1 MECLNGELT
10 TVCAQLTTA
19 HSEAVRSTDIRDF
32 QQLMTNSAQRFEE
45 AKLNSDISVLV
56 HQYLA
61 YCIRFVVFGAV
72 RIGTLN
78 TAAVFEDVVDRWNGI
93 PEIMAGSNVMGTVID
108 EEASREVEGNHIIL
122 TLFAEGERRS
132 DFHVTLAQ
140 PNKLVYIFENASTT
154 RDALNVAKA
163 ARFNESLAS

>member
-61 YCIRFVVFGAV
+61 DCIRFVVFGAV

-78 TAAVFEDVVDRWNGI
+78 TAAAFEDVVDRLNGS

-108 EEASREVEGNHIIL
+108 EEDYREFERNHPVGS
-122 TLFAEGERRS
+122 LFAEGVLPS
-132 DFHVTLAQ
+132 GFQITAAKH
-140 PNKLVYIFENASTT
+140 NKLLSIFANTSTT
-154 RDALNVAKA
+154 RDALNVTEA
-163 ARFNESLAS
+163 ARLNISLAH